1 MTESQPKLP
10 QTRSRLAANGTAANP
25 DRARRRALPRLEG
38 RSRSPGDASRA
49 LRDDERDEAEQMLR
63 DDGPVVGEVAA
74 RQFDRISLRQIPRQ
88 LMVVS
93 LIVVARIVLA
103 LLVGGIGLLVEGMF
117 WLVVIAAV
125 LLVAGAIAEAI
136 GRGRAAL

>member
-1 MTESQPKLP
+1 
-10 QTRSRLAANGTAANP
+10 
-25 DRARRRALPRLEG
+25 
-38 RSRSPGDASRA
+38 
-49 LRDDERDEAEQMLR
+49 MLR